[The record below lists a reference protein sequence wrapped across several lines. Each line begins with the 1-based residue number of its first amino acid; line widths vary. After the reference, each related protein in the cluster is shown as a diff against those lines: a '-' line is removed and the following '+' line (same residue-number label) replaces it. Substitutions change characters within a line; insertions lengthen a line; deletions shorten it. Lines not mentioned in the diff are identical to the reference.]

1 MIEPEMLKHLSDTRD
16 VFFLQAAF
24 PTSARVHLFLKVAPQ
39 TATTPYCVL
48 FKVSPGR
55 QYTHD
60 GHSMSNSRIQ
70 VSCFADD
77 YRTAKL
83 MVKQIKERME
93 QWPATDEK
101 VDAVFGAGELD
112 LFEERTY
119 HIALDFFVWHTY

>member
-1 MIEPEMLKHLSDTRD
+1 MIEPEMLKHLADTGD

-24 PTSARVHLFLKVAPQ
+24 PTSARVHLYLKVAPQ
-39 TATTPYCVL
+39 KATTPYCVL

-60 GHSMSNSRIQ
+60 GHSMSNSRMQ

-83 MVKQIKERME
+83 MVQQIKKRMK
-93 QWPATDEK
+93 QWPATEEK
-101 VDAVFGAGELD
+101 VDAVFLAGEVD
-112 LFEERTY
+112 LFEDRTY
-119 HIALDFFVWHTY
+119 HVALDFTVWHKY

>member
-39 TATTPYCVL
+39 TATMPYCVL

-60 GHSMSNSRIQ
+60 GHSMSNSRMQ

-83 MVKQIKERME
+83 MVQQIKKRMK
-93 QWPATDEK
+93 QWPATEEK
-101 VDAVFGAGELD
+101 VDAVFLAGEVD
-112 LFEERTY
+112 LFEDRTY
-119 HIALDFFVWHTY
+119 HVALDFTVWHKY